1 MRRSTGATEPVCEGA
16 CQVTRPAGRARIQ
29 YGENCTASR
38 GPWLD
43 LQPAELE
50 QRRASFPS
58 NPRGARGTTEQDRVR
73 NIGIARRALPPP
85 GSAEPGRSTWNMAS
99 DWAGVRPPLNTRAH
113 GHGGANSSD
122 DPDAGPWDRGP
133 SEQTPGPGHHP
144 RAGLASDGSGLRFY
158 PSTSQPVERAAL
170 ARRIADGIRAL
181 VTPRLVLS
189 VHGAARGE
197 ALPAG
202 DIRVRVPRGTS
213 RSSGAVAGL
222 LGGVAHAAGS
232 LLLPTREPTRATRI
246 CDHSSCGRLTA
257 DGPSPRLVGRCVV
270 CPAPTMDGETT
281 PPASASERPRPWTSY
296 SLGEG
301 RLFRIRSNKRPIGD
315 KQTGFRSSGC
325 LFGPVGGP
333 RSLGSSPQLPV
344 IATAPPAKSG
354 PCDHAVV
361 NSASGAVQSA
371 TEGAVGPNGERLVRT
386 LPINVWQTAEQS
398 VRVPRCRSIAGAG
411 TVPAWRHDAVS
422 GSASTVI
429 RASVPRGTSR
439 RHGHGGDARRCGSHG
454 AQCRPDAGD
463 TRSGSSLGLIRLS
476 TLGYRG
482 EAGAFSTHGRR
493 SLQPTGGRVLHA
505 RDGGSGCN
513 RAVLSDDRPWGDRS
527 MSECPS
533 VSWPGGRS

>member
-181 VTPRLVLS
+181 VTPRLKS
-189 VHGAARGE
+189 CPCTAR
-197 ALPAG
+197 
-202 DIRVRVPRGTS
+202 
-213 RSSGAVAGL
+213 
-222 LGGVAHAAGS
+222 
-232 LLLPTREPTRATRI
+232 REEKHCRRATSESVFHVEHR
-246 CDHSSCGRLTA
+246 A
-257 DGPSPRLVGRCVV
+257 AVGR
-270 CPAPTMDGETT
+270 
-281 PPASASERPRPWTSY
+281 S
-296 SLGEG
+296 
-301 RLFRIRSNKRPIGD
+301 
-315 KQTGFRSSGC
+315 
-325 LFGPVGGP
+325 PV
-333 RSLGSSPQLPV
+333 SW
-344 IATAPPAKSG
+344 AAW
-354 PCDHAVV
+354 
-361 NSASGAVQSA
+361 
-371 TEGAVGPNGERLVRT
+371 RT
-386 LPINVWQTAEQS
+386 LPVHCF
-398 VRVPRCRSIAGAG
+398 CRHG
-411 TVPAWRHDAVS
+411 
-422 GSASTVI
+422 
-429 RASVPRGTSR
+429 SR
-439 RHGHGGDARRCGSHG
+439 RGQPGSVTTPVV
-454 AQCRPDAGD
+454 AA
-463 TRSGSSLGLIRLS
+463 
-476 TLGYRG
+476 
-482 EAGAFSTHGRR
+482 
-493 SLQPTGGRVLHA
+493 
-505 RDGGSGCN
+505 
-513 RAVLSDDRPWGDRS
+513 
-527 MSECPS
+527 
-533 VSWPGGRS
+533 